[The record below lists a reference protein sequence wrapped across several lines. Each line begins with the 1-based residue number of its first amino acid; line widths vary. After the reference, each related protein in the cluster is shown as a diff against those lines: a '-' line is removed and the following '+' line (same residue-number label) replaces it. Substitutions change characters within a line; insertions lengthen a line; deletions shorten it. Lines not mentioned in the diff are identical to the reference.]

1 MLDESQQFTLSGEQH
16 PLHHRRR
23 RPRTQQKQQQHQHP
37 RRRPHL
43 PSSAAIAAVAI
54 AACFIWPRSC
64 LHGQGGGVDAFVMSL
79 RPASSVRAAPKSL
92 EAVSGRTRRTGRASS
107 MVSAVDKV
115 AAAAASVAKEGVVG
129 SSLGDRLRADF
140 PILDQVGPRGRGGSR
155 GWLLLACLHP
165 LLLH

>member
-1 MLDESQQFTLSGEQH
+1 MHDESQQFTLSRDQH
-16 PLHHRRR
+16 PLHQRRR
-23 RPRTQQKQQQHQHP
+23 RPRTKQNQQQQHP

-54 AACFIWPRSC
+54 AACFIWPRSG

-79 RPASSVRAAPKSL
+79 RPASRMRTAPKSL
-92 EAVSGRTRRTGRASS
+92 EAVSGRTRRMCRASS

-115 AAAAASVAKEGVVG
+115 ATTAASAAKEGVVG

-140 PILDQVGPRGRGGSR
+140 PILDQVGPCGRGGTG
-155 GWLLLACLHP
+155 GWLLLASLHF
-165 LLLH
+165 LH